1 MIWVSFYLEFEGE
14 RGQTWVMGH
23 RPKPSQ
29 VFFELAVGF
38 GPYVACLVDPC
49 WLFKGPQTC
58 LNTLQTR
65 WVGRSLPRFW

>member
-14 RGQTWVMGH
+14 GVRLGSWG
-23 RPKPSQ
+23 KDPSQ
-29 VFFELAVGF
+29 AKFFELAVGL

-65 WVGRSLPRFW
+65 WVGR